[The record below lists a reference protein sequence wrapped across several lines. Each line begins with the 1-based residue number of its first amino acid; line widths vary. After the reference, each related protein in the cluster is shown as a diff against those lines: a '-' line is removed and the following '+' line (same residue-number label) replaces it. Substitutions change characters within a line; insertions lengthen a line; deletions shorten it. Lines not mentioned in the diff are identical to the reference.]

1 MFEILPILLIKI
13 SLMSRNGEFPVTI
26 FYLALYVVSNFD
38 DLSSFRTN
46 SAKRC
51 LSILSGEIAYSAQNS
66 EIDIIHAK
74 YESQKVTRLIQEQGT
89 GHMEVK
95 LPVVHTVL
103 LNIKVIPVV

>member
-1 MFEILPILLIKI
+1 
-13 SLMSRNGEFPVTI
+13 MSRNGEFPMTI
-26 FYLALYVVSNFD
+26 FYLALYVVCNFD

-74 YESQKVTRLIQEQGT
+74 YESPKSDPVDTRAGDRSYGGKIT
-89 GHMEVK
+89 GGAHRIAQ
-95 LPVVHTVL
+95 H
-103 LNIKVIPVV
+103 

>member
-1 MFEILPILLIKI
+1 
-13 SLMSRNGEFPVTI
+13 MSRNAEFSMTI
-26 FYLALYVVSNFD
+26 FYLALYVVCNFD

-51 LSILSGEIAYSAQNS
+51 LSFLPGEIAYSAQNS

-74 YESQKVTRLIQEQGT
+74 YESQEVTRLIQEQGA

-103 LNIKVIPVV
+103 FNIKVISVV